1 MQEKVK
7 GSCVLLRT
15 EEKKAKDKYIG
26 QGGTGSLCVLKGE
39 KREEKLVIDFCFVL
53 GRNTL
58 PSLSFGPSPSLSY
71 FVQLFGITIFHSLS
85 VSPILVLIQRHR
97 ISLFLLFCHLGF
109 V

>member
-71 FVQLFGITIFHSLS
+71 LYSF
-85 VSPILVLIQRHR
+85 LVLLSSILYPFLRF
-97 ISLFLLFCHLGF
+97 LF
-109 V
+109 